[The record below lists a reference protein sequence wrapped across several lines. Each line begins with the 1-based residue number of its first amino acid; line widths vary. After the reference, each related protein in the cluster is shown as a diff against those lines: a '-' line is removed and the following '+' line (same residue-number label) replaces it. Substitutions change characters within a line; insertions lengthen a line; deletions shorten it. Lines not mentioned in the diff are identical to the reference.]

1 MIALNWELCQ
11 GNHENYKINDTPEES
26 FKGARLILQAAILLY
41 WDGGVVKIKAVVRM
55 GNRWEKWG
63 EGLWELNDG
72 YEWLEGQEQG
82 GGLLDYCGRSVQPTL
97 LNEAY
102 RRPLQY
108 RFLALSL
115 RLFAVQ
121 RFGADLVH
129 ALESHYF
136 IPCLLSILSVLYH
149 IAPVWWGGWRSSL
162 KDLFLSSRLSG
173 PMFGPTLW
181 KQHVHYSYSDISDRT
196 C

>member
-41 WDGGVVKIKAVVRM
+41 WDGDVVKRKVVVHM

-82 GGLLDYCGRSVQPTL
+82 GGLCGPV
-97 LNEAY
+97 
-102 RRPLQY
+102 
-108 RFLALSL
+108 FL
-115 RLFAVQ
+115 RL
-121 RFGADLVH
+121 
-129 ALESHYF
+129 
-136 IPCLLSILSVLYH
+136 
-149 IAPVWWGGWRSSL
+149 
-162 KDLFLSSRLSG
+162 
-173 PMFGPTLW
+173 LW
-181 KQHVHYSYSDISDRT
+181 KKSPANAAKWGI
-196 C
+196 